1 MKLSELSN
9 IQTGIFIKPFEQGNL
24 LYLQSKH
31 FDEKGNLIQS
41 TQPNAW
47 ISNNQ
52 ERHLLKNGDILF
64 AAKGPKNFATLYQDM
79 GTRAVASTSFFVLR
93 IKHNIIS
100 PQYLTW
106 FLNCPRTQTILKNQA
121 VGTSIPSIS
130 MEVLK
135 NLEIKVPSLQTQN
148 AILEITKLRLREKK
162 LNKKIKTLRDSIID
176 HQLSKV
182 LNNV

>member
-1 MKLSELSN
+1 
-9 IQTGIFIKPFEQGNL
+9 
-24 LYLQSKH
+24 
-31 FDEKGNLIQS
+31 
-41 TQPNAW
+41 
-47 ISNNQ
+47 
-52 ERHLLKNGDILF
+52 
-64 AAKGPKNFATLYQDM
+64 
-79 GTRAVASTSFFVLR
+79 
-93 IKHNIIS
+93 
-100 PQYLTW
+100 
-106 FLNCPRTQTILKNQA
+106 
-121 VGTSIPSIS
+121 